1 MNLLLL
7 SLMFAGRK
15 DEQIQDLQRQVT
27 QLQEQLN
34 ECQSALDEHES
45 EAPPANTPEREK
57 EAADLLSELQDAR
70 TAWEFEAAMALLTV
84 LETDYAGT
92 RAAHRANRQ
101 RAELEVIGKA
111 APDLTVGN
119 GVEYWF
125 DQPGEYGGVTI
136 LVFFEEWCPHC
147 RREMPKM
154 SEWTQ
159 SLRDNGE
166 LQVIGVTKVT
176 KSSTDEKVRE
186 LLVSSNVTFP
196 IAKGNGVLSEHM
208 NVSGI
213 PAAAVVKDGVVIWRG
228 HPARLDETVLRA
240 KAY

>member
-15 DEQIQDLQRQVT
+15 DDQIEDLQRQVT
-27 QLQEQLN
+27 QLQEQLV
-34 ECQSALDEHES
+34 ECQSAVQECETRA
-45 EAPPANTPEREK
+45 APPGPEQEE
-57 EAADLLSELQDAR
+57 EAAALLVQLQEAMG
-70 TAWEFEAAMALLTV
+70 AWEFEEAKALLTV

-92 RAAHRANRQ
+92 RSANRAARQ
-101 RAELEVIGKA
+101 KAELEVIGKD

-147 RREMPKM
+147 QREMPKM
-154 SEWTQ
+154 SEWSQ
-159 SLRDNGE
+159 SMRDNGE
-166 LQVIGVTKVT
+166 LQVIGVTKIT

-186 LLVSSNVTFP
+186 MLVSSNVTFP
-196 IAKGNGVLSEHM
+196 IAKDNGVLSEHV

-213 PAAAVVKDGVVIWRG
+213 PAAVVVKDGVVIWRG
-228 HPARLDETVLRA
+228 HPARLDETVLRTN
-240 KAY
+240 AY

>member
-7 SLMFAGRK
+7 SLMFAGSRN
-15 DEQIQDLQRQVT
+15 EQVQDLQRKVSE
-27 QLQEQLN
+27 LQEQLS
-34 ECQSALDEHES
+34 ECQNARLECES

-57 EAADLLSELQDAR
+57 EAADLLSEVKDAR
-70 TAWEFEAAMALLTV
+70 TAWEFEAAKALLAV

-92 RAAHRANRQ
+92 RAAQRAFRE

-125 DQPGEYGGVTI
+125 DQPGEYGDVTI

-147 RREMPKM
+147 RREMPQM

-159 SLRDNGE
+159 SMRDNGE
-166 LQVIGVTKVT
+166 LQVIGVTKIT

-186 LLVSSNVTFP
+186 LLLSSNVTFP
-196 IAKGNGVLSEHM
+196 IAKGNGALSEHM

-240 KAY
+240 NAY